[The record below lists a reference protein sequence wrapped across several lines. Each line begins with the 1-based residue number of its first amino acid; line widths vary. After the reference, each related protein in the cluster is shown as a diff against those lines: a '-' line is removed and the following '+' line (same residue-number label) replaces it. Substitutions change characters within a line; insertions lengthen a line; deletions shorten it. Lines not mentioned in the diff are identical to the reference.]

1 MTARREYAGRWLT
14 LLFGVGLGA
23 LLADQLPRR
32 DDGSAVPVVEKRIE
46 GPSIDWRTMRRDLLI
61 CSAVDLGKQGW
72 SFWIGTRE
80 EAAGYLDLA
89 DCVPAAGK
97 TPAFVHPVRPWVNGD
112 PDV

>member
-1 MTARREYAGRWLT
+1 MTARREYAGH
-14 LLFGVGLGA
+14 LLMLLCGVGLGA
-23 LLADQLPRR
+23 LLVDQLPKP
-32 DDGSAVPVVEKRIE
+32 DDSGAVPVVEKRTE
-46 GPSIDWRTMRRDLLI
+46 GPSVDWRTMRRDLLI
-61 CSAVDLGKQGW
+61 CSAVDLGRQGW

-97 TPAFVHPVRPWVNGD
+97 VPAFVHPVRPWVYGD